1 MRLNEVIKQVD
12 LSKRAIKFYEEKG
25 LLKTKR
31 DSNGYRN
38 YTDEDIDLLKE
49 ISTYRKMGIGLTDI
63 KRILNDK
70 SVLKQVLIEKK
81 KEITSYKKELEALEM
96 FIENNNIENEDAK
109 EYISDAV
116 LGIDEN
122 KEDIEERIKKNL
134 KADWKIER
142 ISKVDLA
149 ILKLAIYEIKYK
161 ELPYKVAIN
170 EAVELAKKYGEDT
183 SKNFINGVL
192 ASIVKE

>member
-1 MRLNEVIKQVD
+1 MNRTSMREQAFRLIYSLEIQKQ
-12 LSKRAIKFYEEKG
+12 EP
-25 LLKTKR
+25 
-31 DSNGYRN
+31 
-38 YTDEDIDLLKE
+38 
-49 ISTYRKMGIGLTDI
+49 
-63 KRILNDK
+63 
-70 SVLKQVLIEKK
+70 IENQ
-81 KEITSYKKELEALEM
+81 IEL

-161 ELPYKVAIN
+161 ELPYKVVIN
-170 EAVELAKKYGEDT
+170 EAVELAKKYGDDS
-183 SKNFINGVL
+183 SKSFVNGIL
-192 ASIVKE
+192 ASIVKQ